1 MTAVLNQSDGA
12 VGIGRSTIPLR
23 HRLPGVVHAVVVVAI
38 SVFLLIPL
46 VIVVLA
52 SFSESAYL
60 TFPPRGFSLRWYEAF
75 FANSSFMQALGL
87 SVRIAILA
95 TMLSVVLGLLTA
107 LAVERMTR
115 RWAQVTT
122 ALAAAPLLIPQVT
135 LGIALLIV
143 FSRLRLAGTFEGLVI
158 AHTLVALPFTVLLIG
173 AALRSADRSV
183 EEAARNLGA
192 SPARTVVT
200 ITIPQ
205 ISSSIAGAAFF
216 AFIMSFDEVTVSLFL
231 SGPRTETLPIKI
243 FGYVEY
249 QTDPTIAAISTL
261 LILVAAVGAV
271 LMARF
276 SNLTNYLERR

>member
-1 MTAVLNQSDGA
+1 MRTAETSR
-12 VGIGRSTIPLR
+12 RSRRGFR
-23 HRLPGVVHAVVVVAI
+23 HRLPEMVHAIVVVAI
-38 SVFLLIPL
+38 CVFLLVPL
-46 VIVVLA
+46 VIVVMA
-52 SFSESAYL
+52 SFSESAYI
-60 TFPPRGFSLRWYEAF
+60 TFPPQGFSLRWYEAF
-75 FANSSFMQALGL
+75 FANSGFMKALWLSIRIAVLATILSVGLGL
-87 SVRIAILA
+87 A
-95 TMLSVVLGLLTA
+95 TA
-107 LAVERMTR
+107 LAVERMSR
-115 RWAQVTT
+115 RWSGMTT
-122 ALAAAPLLIPQVT
+122 GLAATPLIIPHVT

-143 FSRLRLAGTFEGLVI
+143 LSQLRLAGTVEGLVI

-192 SPARTVVT
+192 SSVHTVFTV
-200 ITIPQ
+200 TIPQ
-205 ISSSIAGAAFF
+205 IGSSIAGAAFF
-216 AFIMSFDEVTVSLFL
+216 AFITSFDEVTVSLFL

-261 LILVAAVGAV
+261 LILVAAVAAV